1 MIFQR
6 RRLLVMGGSAVFAS
20 AIGVG
25 CRKKAPPPAPMD
37 PAPGF
42 WVWHRGSDFTPAE
55 RAVLAASGGGR
66 IYRQIGEFG
75 WQSGKWSP
83 RPVAGGGA
91 EDLTGVV
98 PVLRLDA
105 GRATLET
112 PGAAQALARWL
123 SFHRPAHAWRRLQID
138 YDCPERLLP
147 RYARFLRELRGIFQI
162 QELSVTALA
171 SWIDSGNFKSLAGA
185 VDELVP
191 MFYDL
196 RPDVPAEVLAGQFV
210 PMVGPET
217 CKWIARWESCRIPWR
232 AGLGSLERL
241 SLFAADGS
249 IIGHLRD
256 WTPEELVART
266 DLEFIESIPRELA
279 VWRVSLDGSLRGT
292 SLRAG
297 QLLVWRTPHDVH
309 SLAAVE
315 AAKDAGAAGIVWFAM
330 PGPGLRGARTV
341 PHLAE
346 LTRQRMPLAAPV
358 VVVRRGAVVLLN
370 TGTGDLAARPGE
382 QLWRVWVDAGE
393 SGLFAPAPG
402 MFSEMRADEGLPIA
416 YARRVSLSF
425 PALPA
430 GAELSSA
437 PGSVKLPDGRL
448 LEFSIV

>member
-1 MIFQR
+1 MNFQR

-20 AIGVG
+20 ALGVG
-25 CRKKAPPPAPMD
+25 CRKKASPRAPMD

-55 RAVLAASGGGR
+55 LAALAASGGGR
-66 IYRQIGEFG
+66 IYRQLGEFG
-75 WQSGKWSP
+75 WQGGKWSP

-112 PGAAQALARWL
+112 PGAAQAVARWL
-123 SFHRPAHAWRRLQID
+123 KFHRPEQAWRRLQID
-138 YDCPERLLP
+138 YDCPDRLLP
-147 RYARFLRELRGIFQI
+147 RYARFLSDLRGLLNIH
-162 QELSVTALA
+162 ELSVTALA
-171 SWIDSGNFKSLAGA
+171 GWIGAANFKALAGA

-196 RPDVPAEVLAGQFV
+196 RRDAPAEVLAGRFV
-210 PMVGPET
+210 PMVGRET
-217 CKWIARWESCRIPWR
+217 RKWIARWKSCRTPWR

-249 IIGHLRD
+249 IVGHLRD
-256 WTPEELVART
+256 WSPENLATRT
-266 DLEFIESIPRELA
+266 DLEFIQSIPGELA
-279 VWRVSLDGSLRGT
+279 VWRVSRDGSLRGT

-297 QLLVWRTPHDVH
+297 QLLVWRTPDDVQ

-358 VVVRRGAVVLLN
+358 VMVRKGAVVLLN

-393 SGLFAPAPG
+393 NGLFAPAPG

-416 YARRVSLSF
+416 YARRVGLSF

-437 PGSVKLPDGRL
+437 PGSVNLPDGRL
-448 LEFSIV
+448 LDFSID